1 MLRKHSMT
9 EYASDLRGNI
19 AVLLAFTLPVILLS
33 AGAAIDFI
41 DISSRKT
48 HLQSVT
54 DLAVLAAASSGE
66 TEIEELE
73 SVAQMSFE
81 QNYRP
86 KKDESSET
94 FNLTLSQ
101 DGELSLETIINK
113 PTAIMAMFGRP
124 TVGVASEAATTLPS
138 QTPLDIALVLDRTG
152 SMAGAN
158 MAGLISASDDFIQQL
173 RRENRDVRVS
183 VIPFAEY
190 VNIGT
195 DNARASWLD
204 MPGASGSGSD
214 VSCSMEDAS
223 TSSCLSSG
231 STASS
236 STSTTTSSGCTTT
249 TTTTSSG
256 GSTTTTTTSNCTS
269 GSGWSD
275 VSRTTSGGYCTISN
289 DPQDNSG
296 SLVEECIPDLATENW
311 FGCVGSRE
319 APYNAVSEYSSGRK
333 IPPIFDRT
341 CGQPILELTDNL
353 TDVRNSIAGLTAS
366 GPTYIPSGL
375 QWGWRSLTAEAPL
388 RPRISDDRK
397 RLLILM
403 TDGQN
408 TRSQLGT
415 NHTGANYAQADS
427 FTLELCS
434 TIKSSDI
441 EIATVAYS
449 NGGASSA
456 DTSLLSSCASTSAH
470 HFTAANPSALLDAFG
485 SAADKVS
492 DIRLIR

>member
-190 VNIGT
+190 VNIG
-195 DNARASWLD
+195 
-204 MPGASGSGSD
+204 
-214 VSCSMEDAS
+214 EDAS

>member
-33 AGAAIDFI
+33 AGAAIDFL

-48 HLQSVT
+48 HLQNVT

-66 TEIEELE
+66 TEIEDLE
-73 SVAQMSFE
+73 SIAQMSFE

-94 FNLTLSQ
+94 FNLTLST
-101 DGELSLETIINK
+101 DGELSLETKINK

-124 TVGVASEAATTLPS
+124 TVGVTSEAATILPS

-195 DNARASWLD
+195 DNATAAWLD
-204 MPGASGSGSD
+204 MPGAGGAGSD

-223 TSSCLSSG
+223 TSSCLSS
-231 STASS
+231 SS
-236 STSTTTSSGCTTT
+236 STNTTTSSGCTTT

-256 GSTTTTTTSNCTS
+256 GTTTTSTTTNCTS

-296 SLVEECIPDLATENW
+296 SLVEECVPDLATENW

-319 APYNAVSEYSSGRK
+319 APYNAVSEYTSGRK

-353 TDVRNSIAGLTAS
+353 TDVQNSVAGLTAS

-388 RPRISDDRK
+388 RPRITDDRK

-408 TRSQLGT
+408 TRSQSGI
-415 NHTGANYAQADS
+415 NHTGTDFAQADS

-434 TIKSSDI
+434 AIKSSDI

-449 NGGASSA
+449 NGGASAA
-456 DTSLLSSCASTSAH
+456 DASLLASCASTSAH
-470 HFTAANPSALLDAFG
+470 HFSAANPSALLDAFG